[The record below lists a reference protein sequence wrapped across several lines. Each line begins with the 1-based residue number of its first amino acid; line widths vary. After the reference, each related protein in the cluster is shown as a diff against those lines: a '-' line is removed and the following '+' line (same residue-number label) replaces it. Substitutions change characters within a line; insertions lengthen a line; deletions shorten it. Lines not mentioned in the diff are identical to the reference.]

1 MNRRNFLRASASPL
15 LAPLVA
21 PQLASVFNPLR
32 LYAQDA
38 SKSDAL
44 TITKIEPYIMRIAP
58 AAPARGGGPPAAG
71 RGAGAAPAGRGAGG
85 GGGAAYPC
93 VRIETAEGIHGW
105 GEGTTP
111 PTNAAVM
118 TQIRESGK
126 LLMGK
131 SAWDI
136 EGHWTQM
143 YTTEFNTLG
152 GTLFA
157 AMSAI
162 DIALWDIVGKK
173 LGVPVY
179 KLLGGRAIPNRK
191 SLRIYASE
199 PWRGIPPTR
208 EAYTARTKEIMAK
221 GATAGKTDFFGGT
234 PLDRELPTQNLNEA
248 RDMIAGVRD
257 ASPVFDICVEAH
269 AKFNTHSAARILKMC
284 EPFDV
289 FWVEEP
295 VPPEDVDAMA
305 QLQHSINVPIALG
318 ESLQSHYNFREV
330 LEKGACRVLQPDL
343 ARVGGIT
350 AAKKVAG
357 MAEAYYVNIAPHNP
371 NGPICTA
378 AALHLSTSIANFLIL
393 EQGASNTAAYQEIFP
408 GGWKES
414 LAEMWVPEVPGIGV
428 DFSPAYVKD
437 HAIPE

>member
-1 MNRRNFLRASASPL
+1 MNRRSFFRASVSPLIAPL
-15 LAPLVA
+15 LAPK
-21 PQLASVFNPLR
+21 LASVFDPLR
-32 LYAQDA
+32 LYAQES
-38 SKSDAL
+38 SKSDSL
-44 TITKIEPYIMRIAP
+44 IITKIEPYVIRVQ
-58 AAPARGGGPPAAG
+58 PPPSG
-71 RGAGAAPAGRGAGG
+71 RGG
-85 GGGAAYPC
+85 GGGGRGYPC

-111 PTNAAVM
+111 PTTPAVL

-136 EGHWTQM
+136 EGHWQQI

-179 KLLGGRAIPNRK
+179 KLLGGRAIPARK
-191 SLRIYASE
+191 SLRIYASA
-199 PWRGIPPTR
+199 PWPNAERTR
-208 EAYTARTKEIMAK
+208 ASYREKTKEIMAK
-221 GATAGKTDFFGGT
+221 GATAGKTDFFGNDT
-234 PLDRELPTQNLNEA
+234 PIDRELPTKTINEA
-248 RDMIAGVRD
+248 REMIAGVRE
-257 ASPVFDICVEAH
+257 ASPDFDICVEMH
-269 AKFNTHSAARILKMC
+269 AKFNTHTAARIMKMC

-295 VPPEDVDAMA
+295 VPPEDIDAMA

-330 LEKGACRVLQPDL
+330 LEKGACRILQPDL
-343 ARVGGIT
+343 ARVGGVT
-350 AAKKVAG
+350 AAKKIAG

-378 AALHLSTSIANFLIL
+378 ASLHLVTSIANFVIL
-393 EQGASNTAAYQEIFP
+393 EQGASNTAAYRDIFP

-414 LAEMWVPEVPGIGV
+414 LSEMWVPEVPGIGV
-428 DFSPAYVKD
+428 DFSPAYVKE
-437 HAIPE
+437 HAVTA

>member
-1 MNRRNFLRASASPL
+1 
-15 LAPLVA
+15 V
-21 PQLASVFNPLR
+21 
-32 LYAQDA
+32 
-38 SKSDAL
+38 
-44 TITKIEPYIMRIAP
+44 IRIPAP
-58 AAPARGGGPPAAG
+58 AAAAG
-71 RGAGAAPAGRGAGG
+71 RGGG
-85 GGGAAYPC
+85 GRAYPC

-111 PTNAAVM
+111 PTTPAVI

-126 LLMGK
+126 LLIGK
-131 SAWDI
+131 SAWNI
-136 EGHWTQM
+136 EGHWTQI

-179 KLLGGRAIPNRK
+179 KLLGGRAIPGNK

-199 PWRGIPPTR
+199 PWPNAERTR
-208 EAYTARTKEIMAK
+208 ASYRDKTKEVMAR

-234 PLDRELPTQNLNEA
+234 PLDRELPTKTLNEA
-248 RDMIAGVRD
+248 REMIAGVRE
-257 ASPVFDICVEAH
+257 ASPDFDICVEMH
-269 AKFNTHSAARILKMC
+269 AKFNTHSAARIMKMC
-284 EPFDV
+284 EAFDV

-295 VPPEDVDAMA
+295 IPPEDIDAMA

-350 AAKKVAG
+350 AAKKIAG
-357 MAEAYYVNIAPHNP
+357 MAEAYYVNLAPHNP

-378 AALHLSTSIANFLIL
+378 ASLHLATSIANFLIL
-393 EQGASNTAAYQEIFP
+393 EQGASNTAAYRDIFP

-428 DFSPAYVKD
+428 DFSPAYVKE
-437 HAIPE
+437 HALTL

>member
-1 MNRRNFLRASASPL
+1 MNRRDFFRAATT
-15 LAPLVA
+15 PLVA
-21 PQLASVFNPLR
+21 PLAAPSLAGVFEPLR
-32 LYAQDA
+32 LYAQES
-38 SKSDAL
+38 SKADSL
-44 TITKIEPYIMRIAP
+44 TITKIEPYVVRVQA
-58 AAPARGGGPPAAG
+58 PAAG
-71 RGAGAAPAGRGAGG
+71 RGGGEGG
-85 GGGAAYPC
+85 GGRGYPC

-111 PTNAAVM
+111 PTNPAVL

-136 EGHWTQM
+136 EGHWQQM

-173 LGVPVY
+173 LNVPVY
-179 KLLGGRAIPNRK
+179 KLLGGRAIPSRK
-191 SLRIYASE
+191 SLRIYASQ
-199 PWRGIPPTR
+199 PWPNAERTR
-208 EAYTARTKEIMAK
+208 ASYREKTKEIMAK
-221 GATAGKTDFFGGT
+221 GATAGKTDFFGNFT
-234 PLDRELPTQNLNEA
+234 PIDRELPTKVFNEA
-248 RDMIAGVRD
+248 REMIAGVRE
-257 ASPVFDICVEAH
+257 ASAEFDICVEMH
-269 AKFNTHSAARILKMC
+269 AKFNTHTAARIMKMC

-289 FWVEEP
+289 FWCEEP

-305 QLQHSINVPIALG
+305 QLQHSINVPIATG

-350 AAKKVAG
+350 AAKKIAG
-357 MAEAYYVNIAPHNP
+357 MAEVHYINVAPHNP

-378 AALHLSTSIANFLIL
+378 ASLHLVTSIANFLIL
-393 EQGASNTAAYQEIFP
+393 EQGASNTAAYREIFP

-414 LAEMWVPEVPGIGV
+414 LSEMWVPEVPGVGV
-428 DFSPAYVKD
+428 DFSPAYLKE
-437 HAIPE
+437 HAQTM

>member
-1 MNRRNFLRASASPL
+1 
-15 LAPLVA
+15 
-21 PQLASVFNPLR
+21 
-32 LYAQDA
+32 
-38 SKSDAL
+38 
-44 TITKIEPYIMRIAP
+44 
-58 AAPARGGGPPAAG
+58 
-71 RGAGAAPAGRGAGG
+71 
-85 GGGAAYPC
+85 
-93 VRIETAEGIHGW
+93 
-105 GEGTTP
+105 
-111 PTNAAVM
+111 M

-152 GTLFA
+152 GTLYA

-179 KLLGGRAIPNRK
+179 KLLGGRAIPAKK
-191 SLRIYASE
+191 SLRIYASQ
-199 PWRGIPPTR
+199 PWPGAERTR
-208 EAYTARTKEIMAK
+208 ASYREKTKEIMAK

-234 PLDRELPTQNLNEA
+234 PLDRELPTKTLNEA
-248 RDMIAGVRD
+248 REMIAGVRE
-257 ASPVFDICVEAH
+257 ASPDFDILVEAH

-295 VPPEDVDAMA
+295 VPPEDVNAMA
-305 QLQHSINVPIALG
+305 QLQHSINVPIATG

-350 AAKKVAG
+350 AAKKIAG

-378 AALHLSTSIANFLIL
+378 ASLHLVTSIANFLIL
-393 EQGASNTAAYQEIFP
+393 EQGASNTAAYRDIFP

-414 LAEMWVPEVPGIGV
+414 LAEMWVPEVPGVGV
-428 DFSPAYVKD
+428 DFSPAYVKE
-437 HAIPE
+437 HAMTL

>member
-1 MNRRNFLRASASPL
+1 MNRRQFFRTSATPL

-21 PQLASVFNPLR
+21 PKLASVFEPLR
-32 LYAQDA
+32 LYAQES
-38 SKSDAL
+38 SKADSL
-44 TITKIEPYIMRIAP
+44 IITKVEPYVMRVQ
-58 AAPARGGGPPAAG
+58 PP
-71 RGAGAAPAGRGAGG
+71 PAGRGRGAAGGAEGG
-85 GGGAAYPC
+85 GGGRGYPC

-111 PTNAAVM
+111 PTNPAVM

-131 SAWDI
+131 SAWDV
-136 EGHWTQM
+136 EGHWQQI

-152 GTLFA
+152 GTLYA

-179 KLLGGRAIPNRK
+179 KLLGGRAIPSRK
-191 SLRIYASE
+191 SLRIYASA
-199 PWRGIPPTR
+199 PWPNAERTR
-208 EAYTARTKEIMAK
+208 ASYREKTKEIMAK
-221 GATAGKTDFFGGT
+221 GATAGKTDFFGNNT
-234 PLDRELPTQNLNEA
+234 PIDRELPTKTINEA
-248 RDMIAGVRD
+248 REMIAGVRE
-257 ASPVFDICVEAH
+257 ASPDFDICVEMH
-269 AKFNTHSAARILKMC
+269 AKFNTHTAARIMKMC

-289 FWVEEP
+289 FWCEEP

-305 QLQHSINVPIALG
+305 QLQHSINVPIATG

-350 AAKKVAG
+350 AAKKIAG

-378 AALHLSTSIANFLIL
+378 ASLHLVTSIANFLIL
-393 EQGASNTAAYQEIFP
+393 EQGASNTAAYTEIFP

-414 LAEMWVPEVPGIGV
+414 LSEMWVPEVPGIGV
-428 DFSPAYVKD
+428 DFSPAYVKE
-437 HAIPE
+437 HALTS

>member
-1 MNRRNFLRASASPL
+1 MNRRQFFRASATPL
-15 LAPLVA
+15 LAPLVS
-21 PQLASVFNPLR
+21 PKLASVFEPLR
-32 LYAQDA
+32 LYAQES
-38 SKSDAL
+38 SKADSL
-44 TITKIEPYIMRIAP
+44 IITKVEPYVMRVQ
-58 AAPARGGGPPAAG
+58 PP
-71 RGAGAAPAGRGAGG
+71 PAGRGRGGVGGAEGG
-85 GGGAAYPC
+85 GGGRGYPC

-111 PTNAAVM
+111 PTNPAVM

-131 SAWDI
+131 SAWDV
-136 EGHWTQM
+136 EGHWQQI

-152 GTLFA
+152 GTLYA

-179 KLLGGRAIPNRK
+179 KLLGGRAIPSRK
-191 SLRIYASE
+191 SLRIYASA
-199 PWRGIPPTR
+199 PWPNAERTR
-208 EAYTARTKEIMAK
+208 ASYREKTKEIMAK
-221 GATAGKTDFFGGT
+221 GATAGKTDFFGNNT
-234 PLDRELPTQNLNEA
+234 PIDRELPTKTINEA
-248 RDMIAGVRD
+248 REMIAGVRE
-257 ASPVFDICVEAH
+257 ASPDFDICVEMH
-269 AKFNTHSAARILKMC
+269 AKFNTHTAARIMKMC

-289 FWVEEP
+289 FWCEEP

-350 AAKKVAG
+350 AAKKIAS

-378 AALHLSTSIANFLIL
+378 ASLHLVTSIANFVIL
-393 EQGASNTAAYQEIFP
+393 EQGASNTAAYSEIFP

-414 LAEMWVPEVPGIGV
+414 LSEMWVPEVPGIGV
-428 DFSPAYVKD
+428 DFSPAYVKE
-437 HAIPE
+437 HAVTS

>member
-1 MNRRNFLRASASPL
+1 MNRRQFFRTSATPL

-21 PQLASVFNPLR
+21 PKLASVFEPLR
-32 LYAQDA
+32 LYAQES
-38 SKSDAL
+38 SKADSL
-44 TITKIEPYIMRIAP
+44 IITRVEPYVMRVQ
-58 AAPARGGGPPAAG
+58 PP
-71 RGAGAAPAGRGAGG
+71 PAGRGRGAAGGAEGG
-85 GGGAAYPC
+85 GGGRGYPC

-111 PTNAAVM
+111 PTNPAVM

-131 SAWDI
+131 SAWDV
-136 EGHWTQM
+136 EGHWQQI

-152 GTLFA
+152 GTLYA

-179 KLLGGRAIPNRK
+179 KLLGGRAIPSRK
-191 SLRIYASE
+191 SLRIYASA
-199 PWRGIPPTR
+199 PWPNAERTR
-208 EAYTARTKEIMAK
+208 ASYREKTKEIMAK
-221 GATAGKTDFFGGT
+221 GATAGKTDFFGNNT
-234 PLDRELPTQNLNEA
+234 PIDRELPTKTINEA
-248 RDMIAGVRD
+248 REMIAGVRE
-257 ASPVFDICVEAH
+257 ASPDFDICVEMH
-269 AKFNTHSAARILKMC
+269 AKFNTHTAARIMKMC

-289 FWVEEP
+289 FWCEEP

-305 QLQHSINVPIALG
+305 QLQHSINVPIATG

-350 AAKKVAG
+350 AAKKIAG

-378 AALHLSTSIANFLIL
+378 ASLHLVTSIANFLIL
-393 EQGASNTAAYQEIFP
+393 EQGAANTAAYTEIFP

-414 LAEMWVPEVPGIGV
+414 LSEMWVPEVPGIGV
-428 DFSPAYVKD
+428 DFSPAYVKE
-437 HAIPE
+437 HALTS

>member
-1 MNRRNFLRASASPL
+1 MDRRSFLRASASPL
-15 LAPLVA
+15 VAPLAVPSFA
-21 PQLASVFNPLR
+21 AVLDPLR
-32 LYAQDA
+32 LHAQES
-38 SKSDAL
+38 SKSDSL
-44 TITKIEPYIMRIAP
+44 IITKVEPYVIRV
-58 AAPARGGGPPAAG
+58 GPPAAAGG
-71 RGAGAAPAGRGAGG
+71 RGGAGG
-85 GGGAAYPC
+85 EGGGRTYPC

-111 PTNAAVM
+111 PTTPAVI

-126 LLMGK
+126 LLIGT
-131 SAWDI
+131 SAWNI
-136 EGHWTQM
+136 EGHWTQI

-179 KLLGGRAIPNRK
+179 KLLGGRAIPEKK

-199 PWRGIPPTR
+199 PWRG
-208 EAYTARTKEIMAK
+208 AARTRAAYRERTTEVMAR

-234 PLDRELPTQNLNEA
+234 PLDRELTTPLINEA
-248 RDMIAGVRD
+248 REMIAGVRE
-257 ASPVFDICVEAH
+257 ASRDFDICVEMH
-269 AKFNTHSAARILKMC
+269 AKFNIHSAGRIMKMC

-330 LEKGACRVLQPDL
+330 LEKGACRVLQPDV
-343 ARVGGIT
+343 ARVGGLT
-350 AAKKVAG
+350 AAKKIAG
-357 MAEAYYVNIAPHNP
+357 MAEVYYVNIAPHNP

-378 AALHLSTSIANFLIL
+378 ASLHLATSIANFLIL
-393 EQGASNTAAYQEIFP
+393 EQGATNTSAYREIFP

-414 LAEMWVPEVPGIGV
+414 LSEMWVPEVPGIGV
-428 DFSPAYVKD
+428 DFSPAYVKE
-437 HAIPE
+437 HAVTL

>member
-1 MNRRNFLRASASPL
+1 MNRRQFFRASATPL
-15 LAPLVA
+15 LAPLVS
-21 PQLASVFNPLR
+21 PKLASVFEPLR
-32 LYAQDA
+32 LYAQES
-38 SKSDAL
+38 SKADSL
-44 TITKIEPYIMRIAP
+44 IITKVEPYVMRVQ
-58 AAPARGGGPPAAG
+58 PP
-71 RGAGAAPAGRGAGG
+71 PAGRGRGGVGGAEGG
-85 GGGAAYPC
+85 GGGRGYPC

-131 SAWDI
+131 SAWDV
-136 EGHWTQM
+136 EGHWQQM

-152 GTLFA
+152 GTLYA

-179 KLLGGRAIPNRK
+179 KLLGGRAIPSRK
-191 SLRIYASE
+191 SLRIYASA
-199 PWRGIPPTR
+199 PWPNAERTR
-208 EAYTARTKEIMAK
+208 ASYREKTKEIMAK
-221 GATAGKTDFFGGT
+221 GATAGKTDFFGNNT
-234 PLDRELPTQNLNEA
+234 PIDRELPTKTINEA
-248 RDMIAGVRD
+248 REMIAGVRE
-257 ASPVFDICVEAH
+257 ASPDFDICVEMH
-269 AKFNTHSAARILKMC
+269 AKFNTHTAARIMKMC

-289 FWVEEP
+289 FWCEEP

-350 AAKKVAG
+350 AAKKIAS

-378 AALHLSTSIANFLIL
+378 ASLHLVTSIANFVIL
-393 EQGASNTAAYQEIFP
+393 EQGASNTAAYSEIFP

-414 LAEMWVPEVPGIGV
+414 LSEMWVPEVPGIGV
-428 DFSPAYVKD
+428 DFSPAYVKE
-437 HAIPE
+437 HAVTS

>member
-1 MNRRNFLRASASPL
+1 MNRRQFFRASASSL

-21 PQLASVFNPLR
+21 PKLASVFDPLR
-32 LYAQDA
+32 LYAQES
-38 SKSDAL
+38 SKADSL
-44 TITKIEPYIMRIAP
+44 IITKIEPYVMRVQ
-58 AAPARGGGPPAAG
+58 PP
-71 RGAGAAPAGRGAGG
+71 PAGRGRGGAGGAEGG
-85 GGGAAYPC
+85 GGGRGYPC

-111 PTNAAVM
+111 PTNPAVM

-136 EGHWTQM
+136 EGHWQQI

-152 GTLFA
+152 GTLYA

-179 KLLGGRAIPNRK
+179 KLLGGRAIPSRK
-191 SLRIYASE
+191 SLRIYASA
-199 PWRGIPPTR
+199 PWPNAERTR
-208 EAYTARTKEIMAK
+208 ASYREKTKEIMAK
-221 GATAGKTDFFGGT
+221 GATAGKTDFFGTNT
-234 PLDRELPTQNLNEA
+234 PIDRELPTKTINEA
-248 RDMIAGVRD
+248 REMIAGVRE
-257 ASPVFDICVEAH
+257 ASPDFDICVEMH
-269 AKFNTHSAARILKMC
+269 AKFNTHTAARIMKMC

-289 FWVEEP
+289 FWCEEP

-343 ARVGGIT
+343 ARVGGLT
-350 AAKKVAG
+350 AAKKIAG

-378 AALHLSTSIANFLIL
+378 ASLHLVTSIANFVIL
-393 EQGASNTAAYQEIFP
+393 EQGASNTAAYNEIFP

-414 LAEMWVPEVPGIGV
+414 LSEMWVPEVPGIGV
-428 DFSPAYVKD
+428 DFSTAYVKE
-437 HAIPE
+437 HAVAS

>member
-1 MNRRNFLRASASPL
+1 MNRRQFFRTSATPL

-21 PQLASVFNPLR
+21 PKLASVFEPLR
-32 LYAQDA
+32 LYAQES
-38 SKSDAL
+38 SKADSL
-44 TITKIEPYIMRIAP
+44 IITKVEPYVMRVQ
-58 AAPARGGGPPAAG
+58 PP
-71 RGAGAAPAGRGAGG
+71 PAGRGRGAAGGAEGG
-85 GGGAAYPC
+85 GGGRGYPC

-111 PTNAAVM
+111 PTNPAVM

-131 SAWDI
+131 SAWDV
-136 EGHWTQM
+136 EGHWQQI

-152 GTLFA
+152 GTLYA

-179 KLLGGRAIPNRK
+179 KLLGGRAIPSRK
-191 SLRIYASE
+191 SLRIYASA
-199 PWRGIPPTR
+199 PWPNAERTR
-208 EAYTARTKEIMAK
+208 ASYREKTKEIMAK
-221 GATAGKTDFFGGT
+221 GATAGKTDFFGNNT
-234 PLDRELPTQNLNEA
+234 PIDRELPTKTINEA
-248 RDMIAGVRD
+248 REMIAGVRE
-257 ASPVFDICVEAH
+257 ASADFDILVEAH
-269 AKFNTHSAARILKMC
+269 AKFNTHSAARIMKMC

-289 FWVEEP
+289 FWCEEP

-305 QLQHSINVPIALG
+305 QLQHSINVPIATG

-350 AAKKVAG
+350 AAKKIAG

-378 AALHLSTSIANFLIL
+378 ASLHLVTSIANFLIL
-393 EQGASNTAAYQEIFP
+393 EQGASNTAAYTEIFP

-414 LAEMWVPEVPGIGV
+414 LSEMWVPEVPGIGV
-428 DFSPAYVKD
+428 DFSPAYVKE
-437 HAIPE
+437 HALTS

>member
-1 MNRRNFLRASASPL
+1 MNRRNFLRASSSPL
-15 LAPLVA
+15 WASAFAPIFAPLRARAQEA
-21 PQLASVFNPLR
+21 PKGDQ
-32 LYAQDA
+32 
-38 SKSDAL
+38 L
-44 TITKIEPYIMRIAP
+44 TITKIEPYVIRVPGP
-58 AAPARGGGPPAAG
+58 AAAG
-71 RGAGAAPAGRGAGG
+71 RGGAGPAGRAGG
-85 GGGAAYPC
+85 GGGRGGSEGGGRAYPC

-111 PTNAAVM
+111 PTTPAVI

-179 KLLGGRAIPNRK
+179 KLLGGRAIPARK
-191 SLRIYASE
+191 SLRIYASA
-199 PWRGIPPTR
+199 PWPGAERTR
-208 EAYTARTKEIMAK
+208 ASYREKTKEIMAK

-234 PLDRELPTQNLNEA
+234 PLDRELPTKTLNEA
-248 RDMIAGVRD
+248 REMIAGVRE
-257 ASPVFDICVEAH
+257 ASADFDILVEAH
-269 AKFNTHSAARILKMC
+269 AKFNMHSAARIMKMC

-318 ESLQSHYNFREV
+318 ESLQSHYNVREV

-343 ARVGGIT
+343 ARVGGISP
-350 AAKKVAG
+350 AKKIAG
-357 MAEAYYVNIAPHNP
+357 MAEAHYVNIAPHNP

-378 AALHLSTSIANFLIL
+378 ASLQLCTSIANFLIL
-393 EQGASNTAAYQEIFP
+393 EQGASNTAAYKDIFP
-408 GGWKES
+408 GGWQES
-414 LAEMWVPEVPGIGV
+414 LSEMWVPEVPGVGV
-428 DFSPAYVKD
+428 DFTPEYVKE
-437 HAIPE
+437 HAVQI